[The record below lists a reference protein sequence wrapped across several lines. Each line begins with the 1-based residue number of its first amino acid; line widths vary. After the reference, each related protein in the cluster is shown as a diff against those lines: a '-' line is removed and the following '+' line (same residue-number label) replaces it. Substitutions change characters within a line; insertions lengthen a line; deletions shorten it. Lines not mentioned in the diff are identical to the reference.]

1 MLTVW
6 LSILPIVIL
15 LICLLFLKFSA
26 SKSGAIAFAAAFLI
40 SLPMFRPGVFGMS
53 VILAKGFGLA
63 LFVIFI
69 IWGAMFLYN
78 VVNETGALEV
88 INKNISILV
97 DDRMVQFILLAWAF
111 APFMQG
117 IAGFGIPVIV
127 ATPLL
132 IALGFDPLKSVAA
145 VLIGHCWA
153 ISFGSMGSS
162 IYAIDMVTNTDV
174 AEIVPY
180 MAVYG
185 TIAMFL
191 MGITVALIYD
201 GPSVIKKALVYIL
214 PASCTMGLTLYIL
227 ARLTMVSVI
236 GLMTGLVGMIT
247 ILLIYKLRSP
257 NGRKEEL
264 YRTELTLADSLLP
277 YILIVILS
285 IAFFILDP
293 SWKIVLSYPEYTTL
307 NGITVACEEAY
318 VKFNLLKFPFCII
331 MMASLLSMAVYWNKG
346 RMNRNV
352 FRKVLQ
358 ATVKKC
364 VPTSITLVFLL
375 CMAQLMMDAGM
386 INAIA
391 EALVSVAGN
400 VYPVLSPFIGLLGAF
415 ITGSNTN
422 SNVLF
427 GNLQEVASNALALSP
442 AVMCAVQSIGASIG
456 GAIGPTTVALGATS
470 AQIIGRESE
479 IYKLTLLPILI
490 STGVLGAV
498 NFILINAAG

>member
-1 MLTVW
+1 MLNVL
-6 LSILPIVIL
+6 LSILPIIVL
-15 LICLLFLKFSA
+15 LVCLLFLKFSA
-26 SKSGAIAFAAAFLI
+26 SKSGAIAFATAFII
-40 SLPMFRPGVFGMS
+40 SLPTFKPGFFGMS

-63 LFVIFI
+63 IFVIFI

-78 VVNETGALEV
+78 VVNEAGALEV

-127 ATPLL
+127 VTPLL

-145 VLIGHCWA
+145 VLIGHCWS

-174 AEIVPY
+174 VDIVPY
-180 MAVYG
+180 MAIYG

-191 MGITVALIYD
+191 MGITVVIIY
-201 GPSVIKKALVYIL
+201 GGIREMKNAFIYVV
-214 PASCTMGLTLYIL
+214 PASVTMGTTLYIL
-227 ARLTMVSVI
+227 AKMAMVSVI

-247 ILLIYKLRSP
+247 ILLIYKLRSR
-257 NGRKEEL
+257 GGERKVL
-264 YRTELTLADSLLP
+264 FSTDLTLAESILP

-293 SWKIVLSYPEYTTL
+293 SLKLTLDYPGYTTMT
-307 NGITVACEEAY
+307 GIEVAGEDAY

-331 MMASLLSMAVYWNKG
+331 MMASLFSMIIYWRKG
-346 RMNRNV
+346 RMNRKIFN
-352 FRKVLQ
+352 KIIN

-391 EALVSVAGN
+391 DALVFVAGK
-400 VYPVLSPFIGLLGAF
+400 VYPLLSPFIGLLGAF

-427 GNLQEVASNALALSP
+427 GNLQEVAANALMLNP
-442 AVMCAVQSIGASIG
+442 AIMCAVQSIGASIG

-470 AQIIGRESE
+470 AQIIGRESD
-479 IYKLTLLPILI
+479 IYKYTLLPILV
-490 STGVLGAV
+490 STGILGIV
-498 NFILINAAG
+498 NILLINFM

>member
-1 MLTVW
+1 MLKVL
-6 LSILPIVIL
+6 LSALPILIL
-15 LICLLFLKFSA
+15 LICLLFFKFSA
-26 SKSGAIAFAAAFLI
+26 SKSGAIAFGSAFLI
-40 SLPMFRPGVFGMS
+40 SLPMFKPGLYGMS
-53 VILAKGFGLA
+53 VVLAKGFGLA

-78 VVNETGALEV
+78 VVNEVGALEV

-97 DDRMVQFILLAWAF
+97 EDRLVQFILLAWTF

-127 ATPLL
+127 VTPLL

-162 IYAIDMVTNTDV
+162 IYAIDMVTDTDV
-174 AEIVPY
+174 ANVVPY
-180 MAVYG
+180 MAIFG
-185 TIAMFL
+185 TVAMFL
-191 MGITVALIYD
+191 MGITVAVIYD
-201 GPSVIKKALVYIL
+201 GLKALKCALVYMI
-214 PASCTMGLTLYIL
+214 PATITMGVTLYVL
-227 ARLTMVSVI
+227 AKLAMVSVI
-236 GLMTGLVGMIT
+236 GLMTGLVGMLT
-247 ILLIYKLRSP
+247 ILVIYKLRTRSS
-257 NGRKEEL
+257 KKVVL
-264 YRTELTLADSLLP
+264 YRTELTMADSLLP
-277 YILIVILS
+277 YILIVVLS
-285 IAFFILDP
+285 LVFFVLDP
-293 SWKIVLSYPEYTTL
+293 SAKITLDYPGYTTM
-307 NGITVACEEAY
+307 NGVEIAGEDAY

-331 MMASLLSMAVYWNKG
+331 MMASLCSMMVYRQKG
-346 RMNRNV
+346 RFDGKV
-352 FRKVLQ
+352 FKRIMT

-386 INAIA
+386 IGAIA
-391 EALVSVAGN
+391 DALVAIAGKI
-400 VYPVLSPFIGLLGAF
+400 YPAISPFIGLLGAF

-427 GNLQEVASNALALSP
+427 GNLQETAANVLALSP

-479 IYKLTLLPILI
+479 IYKLTLVPILV
-490 STGVLGAV
+490 STAVLGVV
-498 NFILINAAG
+498 NIILTGLL